1 MLQVVN
7 YTNYYTLV
15 FFNAKSL
22 ILKGFRTPW
31 FPVIGGSVAI
41 YFFSYYFVFI
51 HQSNILR
58 FGMKAPP
65 NWKYGVGMKSW

>member
-7 YTNYYTLV
+7 YTNYYTLA

-31 FPVIGGSVAI
+31 FPV
-41 YFFSYYFVFI
+41 
-51 HQSNILR
+51 N
-58 FGMKAPP
+58 P
-65 NWKYGVGMKSW
+65 